1 MKLNLRFSSRHR
13 KIPCRNLKVSP
24 EVQVNRLKVVF
35 KFIKMTTYGM
45 KELEERHVPTTVL
58 KMVWSNKMDLLAI
71 AKEHG
76 KQEFIM
82 MIILIVYFI

>member
-1 MKLNLRFSSRHR
+1 
-13 KIPCRNLKVSP
+13 
-24 EVQVNRLKVVF
+24 
-35 KFIKMTTYGM
+35 MTTYGM

-76 KQEFIM
+76 KRTFIIM
-82 MIILIVYFI
+82 ILYYIILIVYFSI

>member
-1 MKLNLRFSSRHR
+1 MSAN
-13 KIPCRNLKVSP
+13 C
-24 EVQVNRLKVVF
+24 EQVVF
-35 KFIKMTTYGM
+35 KSVKMTTYGM

-76 KQEFIM
+76 KRELIT
-82 MIILIVYFI
+82 ILLCRINHVFSVFD